1 MSFGELHWGKG
12 NRVEGEWKLH
22 KYDEKLYTN
31 IKFIEKSFKVKVFQN
46 GNKLKITG
54 HDEDVKLAS
63 DALKKLYEAAGKGV
77 EITKETLKKSI
88 SYRPISS
95 LEDDFEKYQKRGF
108 IEAISKKVSKEET
121 AIIAEIKKA
130 SPSKGIIREDFEP
143 KEIAKDY
150 EANGATSLSV
160 LTDEPFFQGKLEY
173 LDMVRNT
180 CTLPIL
186 RKDFM
191 IDPYQ
196 IYETKASGGDCILL
210 IVAALDL
217 VELKDFSQLAKE
229 LNLDILI
236 EVHSDEELNKALTI
250 DPKLIGINNR
260 DLITFEVDKNL
271 AVKLAKEICKD
282 VIVVSESGISS
293 REDILFSKEQG
304 IHSFLI
310 GESFMKEPSPG
321 RALKEIIA

>member
-1 MSFGELHWGKG
+1 MNQL
-12 NRVEGEWKLH
+12 
-22 KYDEKLYTN
+22 D
-31 IKFIEKSFKVKVFQN
+31 
-46 GNKLKITG
+46 KII
-54 HDEDVKLAS
+54 
-63 DALKKLYEAAGKGV
+63 

-130 SPSKGIIREDFEP
+130 SPSKGIIRKDFEP

-173 LDMVRNT
+173 LDMARNI

-217 VELKDFSQLAKE
+217 MQLKDFSQLAEE
-229 LNLDILI
+229 LNLDVLI
-236 EVHSDEELNKALTI
+236 EVHSDEELNKALSI

-260 DLITFEVDKNL
+260 DLTTFEVDKNL
-271 AVKLAKEICKD
+271 AVNLAKEICKD

-321 RALKEIIA
+321 RALKEILA